1 MEYHKK
7 KTGGVLMKRRMTV
20 TIPVRHPAA
29 VLACVLLALSGL
41 MRLAYY
47 LPQSMDGFTLWVRLV
62 LPVAASAVFLAG
74 MTAAGGRYA
83 RPCVLTALALGV
95 AFFLLK
101 ATTFTPLHRGLCTLL
116 YLTVLALFSATML
129 GWLPTKKLLYP
140 LFGLPLIYHLL
151 VEDPGK
157 YFFADPPVSVWD
169 WLPELS
175 VLCIMAGLLSL
186 SVSLKTERL

>member
-1 MEYHKK
+1 
-7 KTGGVLMKRRMTV
+7 
-20 TIPVRHPAA
+20 
-29 VLACVLLALSGL
+29 
-41 MRLAYY
+41 
-47 LPQSMDGFTLWVRLV
+47 
-62 LPVAASAVFLAG
+62 
-74 MTAAGGRYA
+74 
-83 RPCVLTALALGV
+83 
-95 AFFLLK
+95 
-101 ATTFTPLHRGLCTLL
+101 
-116 YLTVLALFSATML
+116 ML

>member
-1 MEYHKK
+1 
-7 KTGGVLMKRRMTV
+7 
-20 TIPVRHPAA
+20 
-29 VLACVLLALSGL
+29 
-41 MRLAYY
+41 
-47 LPQSMDGFTLWVRLV
+47 
-62 LPVAASAVFLAG
+62 

-83 RPCVLTALALGV
+83 RPCVLTALALGG

-116 YLTVLALFSATML
+116 YLTVLALFSATVL

-157 YFFADPPVSVWD
+157 YFFADPPVPVWD